1 MLYIKIIKTN
11 RIKYEK
17 IIKKIIKKQKHKI
30 QIPQKYKRKC
40 NKLIN
45 DKICNQAHDNDMIL
59 NKI

>member
-11 RIKYEK
+11 RIKYE
-17 IIKKIIKKQKHKI
+17 KIIKKQKHKI